1 MSDPIL
7 IFPCSG
13 IGKSFGT
20 ISRDATYCVVEELR
34 KGETDTNCL
43 SLLVAGDEE
52 ARCSV
57 KSHRCVS
64 VDGCPNGCAKKTPE
78 ASEAKLVASFSVVNI
93 LRDNRSLK
101 PGDVTF
107 LDEDGR
113 KLSSLLAKKIALKI
127 DELNHKGVMS

>member
-1 MSDPIL
+1 MSDTIL

-20 ISRDATYCVVEELR
+20 ISRDATYSVVEELR

-43 SLLVAGDEE
+43 SLLVSGDED

-57 KSHRCVS
+57 KSHRCIS
-64 VDGCPNGCAKKTPE
+64 VDGCPNGCAKKTLE
-78 ASEAKLVASFSVVNI
+78 ASDAKLVASFSVVNI

-101 PGDVTF
+101 PNSITF

-113 KLSSLLAKKIALKI
+113 KLSRLLAEKIALK
-127 DELNHKGVMS
+127 V